1 MINPVVVANW
11 KMQKTAAE
19 GEALLAAYLR
29 RLKEAGGGAADPR
42 VELIVAPSFP
52 FLPAAARLLANTGL
66 LLGAQ
71 DCHWS
76 DEGPFTGEVSAKM
89 LAEVGCKY
97 VILGHS
103 ERREH
108 FGETNRRIN
117 KKATT
122 ALFWRLTPILCIG
135 EKADERASGRAE
147 MVVERQ
153 LKRCLENLRLDEDQ
167 RLMIAY
173 EPVWA
178 IGTGHTP
185 TPEEVHSVHHV
196 IRNELKTTYGEA
208 RAAAFPI
215 LYGGSV
221 NPRTVGPMLDL
232 DVVDGVLVGGAS
244 LNAEEF
250 VAIVTQ
256 ARMAGAQLG

>member
-19 GEALLAAYLR
+19 SKTLLSEYLP
-29 RLKEAGGGAADPR
+29 RLKEAEGGADHPG
-42 VELIVAPSFP
+42 VELIVAPSFT
-52 FLPAAARLLANTGL
+52 FLPAAAGILADSGMR
-66 LLGAQ
+66 LGAQ
-71 DCHWS
+71 DCHWN

-89 LAEVGCKY
+89 LAEVGCEF

-108 FGETNRRIN
+108 FGDTNRRVN
-117 KKATT
+117 KKAKT
-122 ALFWRLTPILCIG
+122 ALFWRLTPIICIG

-147 MVVERQ
+147 IVVEAQ
-153 LKRCLENLRLDEDQ
+153 LKRCLADLKLDKDQ
-167 RLMIAY
+167 RLMVAY

-196 IRNELKTTYGEA
+196 IRNELKGAYGED
-208 RAAAFPI
+208 RGVCFPI

-221 NPRTVGPMLDL
+221 NSRTVGPMLDL

-244 LNAEEF
+244 LDPEDF
-250 VAIVTQ
+250 VSIVRQ
-256 ARMAGAQLG
+256 VRKAGPQGR